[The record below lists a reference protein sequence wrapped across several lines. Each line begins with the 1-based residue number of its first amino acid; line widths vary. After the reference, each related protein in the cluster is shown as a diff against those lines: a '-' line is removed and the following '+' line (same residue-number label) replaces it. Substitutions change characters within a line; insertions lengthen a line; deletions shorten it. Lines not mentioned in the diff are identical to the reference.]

1 MCFIRSCDGC
11 SVSILVCVR
20 KCESHIIAQLCDMW
34 SEVVETMTFTSLHN
48 RDVLHTAALHVKE
61 IQALVLIV
69 AHLTALFV
77 TPSLMLPLPRR
88 L

>member
-1 MCFIRSCDGC
+1 
-11 SVSILVCVR
+11 
-20 KCESHIIAQLCDMW
+20 
-34 SEVVETMTFTSLHN
+34 MTFTSLHN